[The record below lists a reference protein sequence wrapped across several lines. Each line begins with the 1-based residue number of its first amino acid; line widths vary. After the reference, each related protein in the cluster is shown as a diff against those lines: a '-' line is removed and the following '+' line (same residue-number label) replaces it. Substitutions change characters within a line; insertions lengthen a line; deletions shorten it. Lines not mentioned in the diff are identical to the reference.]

1 MKYNYDNNALIR
13 AFQNCNHDNI
23 VKAINDYKKQLE
35 ENDKRDEKVFKALKD
50 TLDAMES
57 LNELSNE
64 ERSSFANYMILVLSG
79 LEILNK

>member
-1 MKYNYDNNALIR
+1 MKYNYDNNAVIR
-13 AFQNCNHDNI
+13 AFQNCNYDNI

-35 ENDKRDEKVFKALKD
+35 ENAKRDEKVFKALKD

-64 ERSSFANYMILVLSG
+64 ERSRFADYMILALSG
-79 LEILNK
+79 LEILNN

>member
-1 MKYNYDNNALIR
+1 MKYNYDNNAVIR

-35 ENDKRDEKVFKALKD
+35 ENAKRDEKVFKALKD

-64 ERSSFANYMILVLSG
+64 ERSRFVNYMILALSG

>member
-1 MKYNYDNNALIR
+1 MKYNYDNHVVIR

-35 ENDKRDEKVFKALKD
+35 ENAKRDEKVLKALKD

-64 ERSSFANYMILVLSG
+64 ERSRFADYMILTLSG

>member
-1 MKYNYDNNALIR
+1 MKYNCDNNAVIR
-13 AFQNCNHDNI
+13 SFQKCNHDNI

-35 ENDKRDEKVFKALKD
+35 ENAKSDEKVFKALKD

-64 ERSSFANYMILVLSG
+64 ERSRFANYMILTLSG